1 MEEYHMEDAEI
12 VLAAYGTV
20 ARICKSAIAALEK
33 EGIKVGLIRPITLY
47 PFPYQTFEKCAEHK
61 NVQMFASIEISE
73 GQMVEDVKLGVNG
86 KKPVAFKGW
95 LDLTLPTPAQIVEF
109 VKSLRGG
116 K

>member
-1 MEEYHMEDAEI
+1 
-12 VLAAYGTV
+12 
-20 ARICKSAIAALEK
+20 
-33 EGIKVGLIRPITLY
+33 
-47 PFPYQTFEKCAEHK
+47 
-61 NVQMFASIEISE
+61 MFASIEISE
-73 GQMVEDVKLGVNG
+73 GQMVEDVKLGVHG